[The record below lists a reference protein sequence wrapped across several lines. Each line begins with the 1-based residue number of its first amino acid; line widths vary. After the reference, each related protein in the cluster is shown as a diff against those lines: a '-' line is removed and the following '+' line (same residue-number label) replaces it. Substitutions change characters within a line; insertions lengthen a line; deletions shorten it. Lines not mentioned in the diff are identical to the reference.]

1 MREEYLRLKS
11 STFLTDIANGLS
23 ESEARILARPNGRP
37 LSAPSTSPQVPGV
50 ADDPLLVPDQ
60 EGGSPHPAGRR
71 TSHGRACGADI
82 SYFDCGHLGLISDP
96 VSVTRVI
103 ERAAEGDRVAAA
115 NPTDQAVDRELRGT
129 ESSMSKHSS
138 SPQSRKRIMI

>member
-11 STFLTDIANGLS
+11 STFLTDFANGLS

-37 LSAPSTSPQVPGV
+37 LSAPSTSPQVPRGGGRS
-50 ADDPLLVPDQ
+50 LLVRDRD
-60 EGGSPHPAGRR
+60 GGSPHPAGRR

-82 SYFDCGHLGLISDP
+82 SYFDGGHLGLISDP

-103 ERAAEGDRVAAA
+103 ERAAKATG
-115 NPTDQAVDRELRGT
+115 
-129 ESSMSKHSS
+129 
-138 SPQSRKRIMI
+138 